1 MKKKLIYGAFI
12 FVTIFILNLLFD
24 FLNQSTASVG
34 IIGGADGPTA
44 IFLAKEAGPS
54 RAGFFGILFL
64 VVIVIILFMK
74 KFHKK

>member
-12 FVTIFILNLLFD
+12 FVTIFTLTLVFE
-24 FLNQSTASVG
+24 FYNQYVASIGV
-34 IIGGADGPTA
+34 IGGADGPTA
-44 IFLAKEAGPS
+44 IFLATEVGSS
-54 RAGFFGILFL
+54 RAEFFGILFL